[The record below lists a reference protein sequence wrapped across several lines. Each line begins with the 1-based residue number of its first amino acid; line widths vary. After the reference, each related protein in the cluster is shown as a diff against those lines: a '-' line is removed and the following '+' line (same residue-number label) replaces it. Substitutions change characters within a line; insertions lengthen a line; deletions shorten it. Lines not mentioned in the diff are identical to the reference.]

1 MQTNYVPKHSR
12 DHANSEYVSYGGQ
25 TIKRAKFIGSKQT
38 NLLTRWH
45 MHTKLYI
52 LVQIILT
59 GMVQPFNTVNWLTRM
74 ATSLQQLRYRNSNI
88 LQGDPV

>member
-1 MQTNYVPKHSR
+1 
-12 DHANSEYVSYGGQ
+12 
-25 TIKRAKFIGSKQT
+25 
-38 NLLTRWH
+38 